1 MKSAM
6 GIIVNRMAVCFQ
18 QTVTL
23 VDPAVLQWPG
33 GSFIALLLLIRA
45 MTTTAFDSLGLYD
58 V

>member
-6 GIIVNRMAVCFQ
+6 GIIANRIAVCLQ
-18 QTVTL
+18 QTATL
-23 VDPAVLQWPG
+23 VDPEVVQRPG

>member
-6 GIIVNRMAVCFQ
+6 GIIVNRIAVCFQ
-18 QTVTL
+18 QTATL

-45 MTTTAFDSLGLYD
+45 ITAAAFDSRRLYD